1 MRPVAAIFVC
11 LLAACASQDHVRIP
25 HDTPIRE
32 ITEQERQA
40 AVDVLDAFAAGR
52 TRIPPSPEAYL
63 ATLARD
69 ERMML
74 GGDSSFLVG
83 YERLAGALDAPE
95 KLLPGWV
102 TEFDLVVRDHD
113 IRRLADGV
121 LMYTAHYDERIVDT
135 SGAVLEVEG
144 NVMHGTLVRQD
155 GAWKILSM
163 ATAHS
168 GASEEAI
175 AAFFERNMREDG

>member
-1 MRPVAAIFVC
+1 MRLIASILVFLLAGCAARGASDTPVAV
-11 LLAACASQDHVRIP
+11 
-25 HDTPIRE
+25 
-32 ITEQERQA
+32 ITEQERRA
-40 AVDVLDAFAAGR
+40 AIDVLDAFAAGR

-83 YERLAGALDAPE
+83 YDRLATALDSPE

-102 TEFDLVVRDHD
+102 VEFDLVVRDHD
-113 IRRLADGV
+113 IRKLSDGV
-121 LMYTAHYDERIVDT
+121 LIYTAHYDERVVDA
-135 SGAVLEVEG
+135 SGRVLKVEG
-144 NVMHGTLVRQD
+144 NVMHGTLVRQA

-175 AAFFERNMREDG
+175 AEFFARNAE